1 MQNLDINNG
10 QAISNAT
17 SRDTKNIK
25 EDIHRIF
32 HQSGLWITIEAN
44 NKTIKFLGITFNLN
58 KSTYQPF
65 IKANIMLQYI
75 YRDSNHLSITTENIP
90 NKSTNDSHTFL
101 PTKNLDWA
109 TCPYQKALDE
119 CGYQYYKPSIT
130 NNINTENGTTY
141 SGTTL
146 HSAKMSAPTSD
157 TDSLSYLQKFLNGL
171 LICLKKRT
179 YPFNVLRKTLNCLFI
194 TLLGAVWSIILT
206 FAWYSPVLEMQND
219 FIWFWSYLFRDHRKQ
234 VIIAS

>member
-1 MQNLDINNG
+1 MTLIPFFPQRILTEPPVHTKKHLM
-10 QAISNAT
+10 NADT
-17 SRDTKNIK
+17 STKN
-25 EDIHRIF
+25 
-32 HQSGLWITIEAN
+32 
-44 NKTIKFLGITFNLN
+44 
-58 KSTYQPF
+58 
-65 IKANIMLQYI
+65 
-75 YRDSNHLSITTENIP
+75 HLLLT
-90 NKSTNDSHTFL
+90 
-101 PTKNLDWA
+101 
-109 TCPYQKALDE
+109 
-119 CGYQYYKPSIT
+119 
-130 NNINTENGTTY
+130 NINTENGTTY

>member
-1 MQNLDINNG
+1 MT
-10 QAISNAT
+10 AT
-17 SRDTKNIK
+17 I
-25 EDIHRIF
+25 
-32 HQSGLWITIEAN
+32 HQSPLR
-44 NKTIKFLGITFNLN
+44 
-58 KSTYQPF
+58 TYPP
-65 IKANIMLQYI
+65 A
-75 YRDSNHLSITTENIP
+75 
-90 NKSTNDSHTFL
+90 STNDSHTFL

-109 TCPYQKALDE
+109 TCPYQRALDE

-130 NNINTENGTTY
+130 NK
-141 SGTTL
+141 
-146 HSAKMSAPTSD
+146 KMSAPTSD

>member
-1 MQNLDINNG
+1 MT
-10 QAISNAT
+10 AT
-17 SRDTKNIK
+17 I
-25 EDIHRIF
+25 
-32 HQSGLWITIEAN
+32 HQSPLR
-44 NKTIKFLGITFNLN
+44 
-58 KSTYQPF
+58 TYPP
-65 IKANIMLQYI
+65 
-75 YRDSNHLSITTENIP
+75 T
-90 NKSTNDSHTFL
+90 STNDSHTFL

-130 NNINTENGTTY
+130 NKHKHRKRDNILWYTEL
-141 SGTTL
+141 SIQQ
-146 HSAKMSAPTSD
+146 KMSAPTSD

-179 YPFNVLRKTLNCLFI
+179 YPFNVLRKTLKCLFI